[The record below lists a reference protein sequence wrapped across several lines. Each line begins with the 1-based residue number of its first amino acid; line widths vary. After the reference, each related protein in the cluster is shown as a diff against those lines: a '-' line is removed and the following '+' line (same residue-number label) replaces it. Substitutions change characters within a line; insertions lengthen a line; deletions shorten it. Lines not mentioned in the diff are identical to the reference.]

1 MNISKKYKINDS
13 DKQQAEEKFA
23 AEWEKPSRNL
33 NEKKNHLQLST
44 QNPKPNYCDKPKF
57 CHKKKQ
63 TNIFMQC
70 EKQPNRAC
78 FGCWMNVTHPQ
89 QTKNHTP
96 ILETTPL
103 FIKAEIHQLK
113 VDFLLLV
120 LFVSLISNN
129 RIQCET
135 RTKQANKN
143 TQTNSVRE

>member
-23 AEWEKPSRNL
+23 EEWEKPSRNL
-33 NEKKNHLQLST
+33 NEKKSFT
-44 QNPKPNYCDKPKF
+44 IKYTKPKVELLWQTEVLSQ
-57 CHKKKQ
+57 KKQ
-63 TNIFMQC
+63 SYIFMQC

>member
-1 MNISKKYKINDS
+1 MRKTKSILEWKKKSFTIKY
-13 DKQQAEEKFA
+13 
-23 AEWEKPSRNL
+23 
-33 NEKKNHLQLST
+33 T
-44 QNPKPNYCDKPKF
+44 KPKAELLWQTEVLSQ
-57 CHKKKQ
+57 KKKQ